1 MSNILKDYLAF
12 NDEVNRSHSKFE
24 QSKGLWKKTKII
36 GGYGLHKN
44 DMGISELDEV
54 VFEKENMVP
63 LIGVQYAMET
73 IFGIKGELV
82 IPTLNETMGIGA
94 QGSSIQPSGGMPY
107 PYGQKV
113 CLFGVGTGGA
123 AENNITVLDIGY
135 HETGIADM
143 VPFRYTNDALSNT
156 DINKY
161 YGKKIVDSTLAYY
174 LKKFDNDP
182 KIYHLYK
189 NGEDGEDGSAIDSSY
204 FVNGS
209 EIGVESFVE
218 MDLTISKKDVR
229 EWFNHNANIEQ
240 ARVNTIALFTAIY
253 DASKNDYANIQL
265 FSKLNIPTEPL
276 AITKDMSIIYRVYG
290 A

>member
-1 MSNILKDYLAF
+1 MNSMLKDYLSF
-12 NDEVNRSHSKFE
+12 NDGVNNVKAAFT
-24 QSKGLWKKTKII
+24 QNKGLWKKTKII

-44 DMGISELDEV
+44 DMGISELDEI

-73 IFGIKGELV
+73 IFGIKGEIVL
-82 IPTLNETMGIGA
+82 PNLNDTMGIGA
-94 QGSSIQPSGGMPY
+94 QNSSIQPSGGMPY

-135 HETGIADM
+135 NETGIVDM
-143 VPFRYTNDALSNT
+143 VPFRYTNDTLPVT
-156 DINKY
+156 DIDKY
-161 YGKKIVDSTLAYY
+161 FGKKIVDSTVAYY

-182 KIYHLYK
+182 TIYHLYK

-240 ARVNTIALFTAIY
+240 ARINSIALFTAVY

-276 AITKDMSIIYRVYG
+276 SITKDMSIIYRVYG